1 MLVQRVATSV
11 VGLPIVVGLV
21 LAGGGVYTAAAA
33 LILLVATLEFEA
45 PLLGWRH
52 PLALLAAA
60 LSAALAAGALVGA
73 DWLLWFGT
81 GLVLLPLVF
90 VTLAGD
96 PGTGLQRWLWAVGGV
111 LYVGWLG
118 SHLVLLRE
126 AVDGRDWV
134 LLLLFTTFAT
144 DTSSY
149 FVGHAL
155 GRRPLASRISPGKT
169 IEGAIGGILFGLAA
183 ALLLNYFLGLR
194 KEAALIVPVAVLLP
208 LAAELGD
215 LAESLLKRG
224 MQVKD
229 ASPLIPGHGGLMDR
243 LDSVLFTGVVLYYY
257 LVWILP

>member
-1 MLVQRVATSV
+1 V
-11 VGLPIVVGLV
+11 VGLPIIVGLV
-21 LAGGGVYTAAAA
+21 LAGGGTYAAAAA

-45 PLLGWRH
+45 PLLGWWH
-52 PLALLAAA
+52 PLALLAAS
-60 LSAALAAGALVGA
+60 LSAALAAGAFVGP
-73 DWLLWFGT
+73 DWLPWFGT
-81 GLVLLPLVF
+81 GAVLLPLVF

-96 PGTGLQRWLWAVGGV
+96 PGAGLQRWLWAVGGV

-118 SHLVLLRE
+118 SHLVLLRQ
-126 AVDGRDWV
+126 APDGRDWV

-149 FVGHAL
+149 FVGRAL

-169 IEGAIGGILFGLAA
+169 VEGAIGGVLFGLTA

-257 LVWILP
+257 LLWVLP

>member
-1 MLVQRVATSV
+1 V
-11 VGLPIVVGLV
+11 VGLPIIVGLV

-52 PLALLAAA
+52 PLALLAAS
-60 LSAALAAGALVGA
+60 LSAALATGALMGA

-90 VTLAGD
+90 VTLTGD

-126 AVDGRDWV
+126 APDGRDWV
-134 LLLLFTTFAT
+134 LLVLFTTFAT

-149 FVGHAL
+149 FVGRAL
-155 GRRPLASRISPGKT
+155 GRRPLAARISPGKT
-169 IEGAIGGILFGLAA
+169 VEGALGGVLFGLAA

-208 LAAELGD
+208 LAAEMGD

-257 LVWILP
+257 LLWILP

>member
-1 MLVQRVATSV
+1 MLAQRVATSV
-11 VGLPIVVGLV
+11 VGLPIILGLV
-21 LAGGGVYTAAAA
+21 LAGDGIYAAAAA

-45 PLLGWRH
+45 PLLGWWH
-52 PLALLAAA
+52 PLAVLAAA
-60 LSAALAAGALVGA
+60 LSAALAVGAFVGA
-73 DWLLWFGT
+73 DWLPWFGT
-81 GLVLLPLVF
+81 GAVLLPLVF

-96 PGTGLQRWLWAVGGV
+96 PGSGLQRWLWAVGGV

-118 SHLVLLRE
+118 SHLVLLRQ
-126 AVDGRDWV
+126 APDGRDWV

-149 FVGHAL
+149 FVGRAL
-155 GRRPLASRISPGKT
+155 GRRPLATRISPGKT
-169 IEGAIGGILFGLAA
+169 VEGAIGGVFFGLAA

>member
-1 MLVQRVATSV
+1 MLVQRVASAV
-11 VGLPIVVGLV
+11 VGLPIIVGVV
-21 LAGGGVYTAAAA
+21 LAGGWVYAAAAA

-52 PLALLAAA
+52 PLALLAAS
-60 LSAALAAGALVGA
+60 LSAALAAGAFVGA

-126 AVDGRDWV
+126 APDGRDWV
-134 LLLLFTTFAT
+134 LLCLFTTFAA

-149 FVGHAL
+149 FVGRTL
-155 GRRPLASRISPGKT
+155 GRRPLAARISPGKT
-169 IEGAIGGILFGLAA
+169 VEGAMGGVLFGLAA

-257 LVWILP
+257 LLWILP

>member
-1 MLVQRVATSV
+1 MLAQRVATSV
-11 VGLPIVVGLV
+11 VGLPIIVGLV
-21 LAGGGVYTAAAA
+21 LAGGGVYAAAAA

-52 PLALLAAA
+52 PLALLAAS

-96 PGTGLQRWLWAVGGV
+96 PITGLQRWLSAVGGV

-126 AVDGRDWV
+126 APDGRDWV

-149 FVGHAL
+149 FVGRAL
-155 GRRPLASRISPGKT
+155 GRRPLAARISPGKT
-169 IEGAIGGILFGLAA
+169 VEGAIGGILFGLAA

-208 LAAELGD
+208 LAAEIGD

-257 LVWILP
+257 LLWILP

>member
-1 MLVQRVATSV
+1 MLSVRVASAV
-11 VGLPIVVGLV
+11 VGLPVILGLV
-21 LAGGGVYTAAAA
+21 VAGGGVYAAAVA

-52 PLALLAAA
+52 PLALLAAS
-60 LSAALAAGALVGA
+60 LSAAMAAGALVGG

-96 PGTGLQRWLWAVGGV
+96 PTTGLQRWLYTVGGV
-111 LYVGWLG
+111 LYVGLLG

-126 AVDGRDWV
+126 VPDGRDWV
-134 LLLLFTTFAT
+134 LLVLLTTFAT

-149 FVGHAL
+149 FVGRAL
-155 GRRPLASRISPGKT
+155 GHRPLASRISPGKT
-169 IEGAIGGILFGLAA
+169 IEGAVGGLLFGLAA

-194 KEAALIVPVAVLLP
+194 LETALILPVALLLP

-224 MQVKD
+224 MQIKD

-257 LVWILP
+257 LLWILP

>member
-1 MLVQRVATSV
+1 V
-11 VGLPIVVGLV
+11 VGLPIIVGLV
-21 LAGGGVYTAAAA
+21 LAGGGIYAGAAA

-52 PLALLAAA
+52 PLALLAAS
-60 LSAALAAGALVGA
+60 LSAALAAGAFVGA

-96 PGTGLQRWLWAVGGV
+96 PGAGLQRWLWAVGGV

-118 SHLVLLRE
+118 SHLVLLRQ
-126 AVDGRDWV
+126 APDGRDWV

-149 FVGHAL
+149 FVGRAL

-169 IEGAIGGILFGLAA
+169 VEGAIGGVFFGLAA

-194 KEAALIVPVAVLLP
+194 EEAALIVPVAVLLP

-257 LVWILP
+257 LLWILP

>member
-1 MLVQRVATSV
+1 M
-11 VGLPIVVGLV
+11 VGLPIIVGLV
-21 LAGGGVYTAAAA
+21 LAGGGVYAGVAA

-45 PLLGWRH
+45 PLLGWWH
-52 PLALLAAA
+52 PLALLAAS
-60 LSAALAAGALVGA
+60 LSAALAAGAFVGA
-73 DWLLWFGT
+73 DWLPWFAT
-81 GLVLLPLVF
+81 GAVLLPLVF

-118 SHLVLLRE
+118 SHLVLLRQ
-126 AVDGRDWV
+126 APDGRDWV

-149 FVGHAL
+149 FVGRAL

-169 IEGAIGGILFGLAA
+169 VEGAIGGVLFGLTA

-229 ASPLIPGHGGLMDR
+229 ASPLIPGHGGLMAR

-257 LVWILP
+257 LLWILP

>member
-1 MLVQRVATSV
+1 MLAQRVATSV

-21 LAGGGVYTAAAA
+21 LAGGGVYAAAAA

-81 GLVLLPLVF
+81 GLVLLPLIF
-90 VTLAGD
+90 VTLVGD

-126 AVDGRDWV
+126 APDGRDWV

-149 FVGHAL
+149 FVGRAL

-169 IEGAIGGILFGLAA
+169 VEGAIGGVLFGLTA

-194 KEAALIVPVAVLLP
+194 KEAVLIVPVAVLLP

-243 LDSVLFTGVVLYYY
+243 LDSVLFTSVVLYYY

>member
-1 MLVQRVATSV
+1 MLTRRVASTV
-11 VGLPIVVGLV
+11 VGLPIIVGLV
-21 LAGGGVYTAAAA
+21 VAGGGVYAATVA
-33 LILLVATLEFEA
+33 LILLLATLEFEA

-60 LSAALAAGALVGA
+60 LSAAMAAGAFVGR

-96 PGTGLQRWLWAVGGV
+96 PRTGLQHWLWSAGGV

-126 AVDGRDWV
+126 APDGRDWV
-134 LLLLFTTFAT
+134 LLALFTTFAT
-144 DTSSY
+144 DTASY
-149 FVGHAL
+149 FVGKAT
-155 GRRPLASRISPGKT
+155 GRTPMAPTISPGKT
-169 IEGAIGGILFGLAA
+169 MQGAIGGIVFGIAA

-194 KEAALIVPVAVLLP
+194 KETALILPVAVLLP
-208 LAAELGD
+208 LAAETGD

-224 MQVKD
+224 MQIKD
-229 ASPLIPGHGGLMDR
+229 ASALIPGHGGLMDR

-257 LVWILP
+257 LLWILP

>member
-1 MLVQRVATSV
+1 MLAQRVASAV

-21 LAGGGVYTAAAA
+21 LAGGGPYTAAVA

-60 LSAALAAGALVGA
+60 LSAALAAGAFVGP

-81 GLVLLPLVF
+81 GLVLLPLIF
-90 VTLAGD
+90 VTLTGD
-96 PGTGLQRWLWAVGGV
+96 PATGLQHWLWAVGGV
-111 LYVGWLG
+111 LYLGWLG

-126 AVDGRDWV
+126 MPEGRDWV
-134 LLLLFTTFAT
+134 LLALFTTFST

-149 FVGHAL
+149 FVGRVF
-155 GRRPLASRISPGKT
+155 GRRALAPRISPGKT
-169 IEGAIGGILFGLAA
+169 VEGAIGGVLLGVAA

-208 LAAELGD
+208 LAAVLGD

-229 ASPLIPGHGGLMDR
+229 ASALVPGHGGLMDR

-257 LVWILP
+257 LLWILP

>member
-1 MLVQRVATSV
+1 
-11 VGLPIVVGLV
+11 
-21 LAGGGVYTAAAA
+21 VYAAAVA

-52 PLALLAAA
+52 PLALLAAS

-81 GLVLLPLVF
+81 GLVLLPLLF

-96 PGTGLQRWLWAVGGV
+96 PVAGLQRWLWAVGGV

-126 AVDGRDWV
+126 VPDGRDWV
-134 LLLLFTTFAT
+134 LLALLTTFAT

-149 FVGHAL
+149 FVGRAV
-155 GRRPLASRISPGKT
+155 GRRPLASHISPGKT
-169 IEGAIGGILFGLAA
+169 VEGALGGIVFGLAA

-194 KEAALIVPVAVLLP
+194 KEAILIVPVALLLP

-224 MQVKD
+224 MQIKD
-229 ASPLIPGHGGLMDR
+229 ASPLVPGHGGLMDR
-243 LDSVLFTGVVLYYY
+243 LDSVFFTGVVLYYY
-257 LVWILP
+257 LLWILP

>member
-1 MLVQRVATSV
+1 MLAQRVATSV
-11 VGLPIVVGLV
+11 VGLPIILGLV

-45 PLLGWRH
+45 PLLGWWH
-52 PLALLAAA
+52 PLAILAAS

-81 GLVLLPLVF
+81 GLVILPLVF

-96 PGTGLQRWLWAVGGV
+96 PSTGLQRWLWAVGGV

-126 AVDGRDWV
+126 APDGRDWV

-149 FVGHAL
+149 FVGRAL
-155 GRRPLASRISPGKT
+155 GRRPLAARISPGKT
-169 IEGAIGGILFGLAA
+169 VEGAIGGVLFGLAA

-208 LAAELGD
+208 LAAEMGD

-257 LVWILP
+257 LLWILP

>member
-1 MLVQRVATSV
+1 M
-11 VGLPIVVGLV
+11 VGLPIIVGLV

-52 PLALLAAA
+52 PLALLAAS

-90 VTLAGD
+90 VTLTGD

-126 AVDGRDWV
+126 APDGRDWV
-134 LLLLFTTFAT
+134 LLVLFTTFAT

-149 FVGHAL
+149 FVGRAL
-155 GRRPLASRISPGKT
+155 GRRPLAARISPGKT
-169 IEGAIGGILFGLAA
+169 VEGAIGGVLFGLAA

-194 KEAALIVPVAVLLP
+194 KEAALIVPLAVLLP
-208 LAAELGD
+208 LAAEMGD

-257 LVWILP
+257 LLWILP

>member
-1 MLVQRVATSV
+1 
-11 VGLPIVVGLV
+11 
-21 LAGGGVYTAAAA
+21 
-33 LILLVATLEFEA
+33 
-45 PLLGWRH
+45 
-52 PLALLAAA
+52 
-60 LSAALAAGALVGA
+60 
-73 DWLLWFGT
+73 
-81 GLVLLPLVF
+81 VLLPLIF

-96 PGTGLQRWLWAVGGV
+96 PSTGLQRWLWVVGGV
-111 LYVGWLG
+111 LYLGWLG

-126 AVDGRDWV
+126 APDGRDWV
-134 LLLLFTTFAT
+134 LLALFTTFTT

-149 FVGHAL
+149 FVGRAL

-169 IEGAIGGILFGLAA
+169 VEGAVGGLLFGLAA

-194 KEAALIVPVAVLLP
+194 LEAALIVPVAVLLP

-243 LDSVLFTGVVLYYY
+243 LDSLIFTGVVLYYY
-257 LVWILP
+257 LLWILP

>member
-1 MLVQRVATSV
+1 MLAQRVTSAV
-11 VGLPIVVGLV
+11 VGIPIIVGLV
-21 LAGGGVYTAAAA
+21 VVGGGVYVAAVA
-33 LILLVATLEFEA
+33 LVLLVATLEFEA

-52 PLALLAAA
+52 PLALLAAS
-60 LSAALAAGALVGA
+60 LSAALAVGAFIGA

-81 GLVLLPLVF
+81 GLVLLPLIF

-96 PGTGLQRWLWAVGGV
+96 PSTGLQRWLWVVGGV
-111 LYVGWLG
+111 LYLGWLG

-126 AVDGRDWV
+126 APDGRDWV
-134 LLLLFTTFAT
+134 LLALFTTFTT

-149 FVGHAL
+149 FVGRAL

-169 IEGAIGGILFGLAA
+169 VEGAVGGLLFGLAA

-194 KEAALIVPVAVLLP
+194 LEAALIVPVAVLLP
-208 LAAELGD
+208 LAAVLGD

-224 MQVKD
+224 MQIKD

-243 LDSVLFTGVVLYYY
+243 LDSLIFTGVVLYYY
-257 LVWILP
+257 LLWILP

>member
-1 MLVQRVATSV
+1 MLAQRVASAV
-11 VGLPIVVGLV
+11 VGLPIIVGLV
-21 LAGGGVYTAAAA
+21 LLGGGPYTAVVA
-33 LILLVATLEFEA
+33 LVLLVATLEFEA

-52 PLALLAAA
+52 PLALLAAS

-73 DWLLWFGT
+73 DWLMWFGT
-81 GLVLLPLVF
+81 GLVILPLLF

-96 PGTGLQRWLWAVGGV
+96 PETGLQHWLWAVGGV
-111 LYVGWLG
+111 LYLGWLG
-118 SHLVLLRE
+118 SHLVLLRQ
-126 AVDGRDWV
+126 APDGRDWV

-144 DTSSY
+144 DTSAY
-149 FVGHAL
+149 FVGRAL
-155 GRRPLASRISPGKT
+155 GHRPLASRISPGKT
-169 IEGAIGGILFGLAA
+169 VEGAIGGVLFGLAA

-224 MQVKD
+224 MQIKD
-229 ASPLIPGHGGLMDR
+229 ASPLVPGHGGLMDR

-257 LVWILP
+257 LLWILP

>member
-1 MLVQRVATSV
+1 MLAQRVATSV
-11 VGLPIVVGLV
+11 VGLPIILGLV
-21 LAGGGVYTAAAA
+21 LAGGGVYAAAAA

-52 PLALLAAA
+52 PLALLAAS
-60 LSAALAAGALVGA
+60 LSAALAAGALVGE

-96 PGTGLQRWLWAVGGV
+96 PITGLQRWLWAVGGV

-126 AVDGRDWV
+126 APDGRDWV
-134 LLLLFTTFAT
+134 LLVLFTTFAT

-149 FVGHAL
+149 FVGRTL
-155 GRRPLASRISPGKT
+155 GRRPLATRISPGKT
-169 IEGAIGGILFGLAA
+169 VEGAIGGILFGLAA

-194 KEAALIVPVAVLLP
+194 KEAALIVPVALLLP

-243 LDSVLFTGVVLYYY
+243 LDSVLFTGIVLYYY

>member
-1 MLVQRVATSV
+1 MLVQRVASSV
-11 VGLPIVVGLV
+11 VGIPIIVGLV
-21 LAGGGVYTAAAA
+21 LAGGGVYAAAAA
-33 LILLVATLEFEA
+33 LILLLATLEFEA
-45 PLLGWRH
+45 PLLGWWH

-60 LSAALAAGALVGA
+60 LSAALAAGALVGE

-81 GLVLLPLVF
+81 GLVLLPLIF

-118 SHLVLLRE
+118 SHLVLLRQ
-126 AVDGRDWV
+126 APDGRDWV
-134 LLLLFTTFAT
+134 LLLLFSTFAT

-149 FVGHAL
+149 FVGRAL

-169 IEGAIGGILFGLAA
+169 VEGAIGGVLFGLAA

-224 MQVKD
+224 MRVKD
-229 ASPLIPGHGGLMDR
+229 ASPLVPGHGGLMDR

>member
-1 MLVQRVATSV
+1 MLAQRVATSV
-11 VGLPIVVGLV
+11 VGLPIIVGLV
-21 LAGGGVYTAAAA
+21 LAGGGVYAAAAA

-52 PLALLAAA
+52 PLALLAAS
-60 LSAALAAGALVGA
+60 LSAAMAAGAFVGA

-96 PGTGLQRWLWAVGGV
+96 PATGFQRWLWAVGGV

-126 AVDGRDWV
+126 APDGRDWV

-149 FVGHAL
+149 FVGRAL

-169 IEGAIGGILFGLAA
+169 IEGAIGGVLFGLAA

>member
-1 MLVQRVATSV
+1 MLVQRIASAV
-11 VGLPIVVGLV
+11 VGLPIIVGLV
-21 LAGGGVYTAAAA
+21 VAGGGVYAAAVA

-90 VTLAGD
+90 VTLAAD
-96 PGTGLQRWLWAVGGV
+96 PTTGLQRWLWAVGGV

-126 AVDGRDWV
+126 APDGRDWV
-134 LLLLFTTFAT
+134 LLALFTTFAT

-149 FVGHAL
+149 FIGRAL

-169 IEGAIGGILFGLAA
+169 VEGAVGGALFGLAA

-215 LAESLLKRG
+215 LTESLLKRG

-229 ASPLIPGHGGLMDR
+229 ASPLIPGHGGFLDR

-257 LVWILP
+257 LLWILP

>member
-11 VGLPIVVGLV
+11 VGLPIIVGLV
-21 LAGGGVYTAAAA
+21 LAGGGVYAAAAA

-118 SHLVLLRE
+118 SHLVLLRQ
-126 AVDGRDWV
+126 APDGRDWV

-149 FVGHAL
+149 FVGRAL
-155 GRRPLASRISPGKT
+155 GRRPLATRISPGKT
-169 IEGAIGGILFGLAA
+169 VEGAMGGVLFGLAA

-194 KEAALIVPVAVLLP
+194 KEAVLIVPVAVLLP

-257 LVWILP
+257 LLWILP

>member
-1 MLVQRVATSV
+1 MLVQRVASSV
-11 VGLPIVVGLV
+11 VGIPIIVGLV
-21 LAGGGVYTAAAA
+21 LAGGGVYAAAAA
-33 LILLVATLEFEA
+33 LILLLATLEFEA
-45 PLLGWRH
+45 PLLGWWH

-60 LSAALAAGALVGA
+60 LSAALAAGALVGE

-90 VTLAGD
+90 VTLTGD

-118 SHLVLLRE
+118 SHLVLLRQ
-126 AVDGRDWV
+126 APDGRDWV
-134 LLLLFTTFAT
+134 LLLLFSTFAT

-149 FVGHAL
+149 FVGRAL

-169 IEGAIGGILFGLAA
+169 VEGAIGGVLFGLAA

-224 MQVKD
+224 MRVKD
-229 ASPLIPGHGGLMDR
+229 ASPLVPGHGGLMDR

>member
-1 MLVQRVATSV
+1 MLAQRVASAA
-11 VGLPIVVGLV
+11 VGLPVIIGLV
-21 LAGGGVYTAAAA
+21 VAGGGFYVAAVA
-33 LILLVATLEFEA
+33 LLLFVATLEFEA

-52 PLALLAAA
+52 PLALLAAS
-60 LSAALAAGALVGA
+60 LSAALAAGAFVGE

-81 GLVLLPLVF
+81 GLVILPLLF

-96 PGTGLQRWLWAVGGV
+96 PSTGLQRWLWTVGGV
-111 LYVGWLG
+111 LYLGWLG

-126 AVDGRDWV
+126 APDGRDWV
-134 LLLLFTTFAT
+134 LLALFTTFAT

-149 FVGHAL
+149 FVGRAL

-169 IEGAIGGILFGLAA
+169 VEGAVGGLVFGLAA

-194 KEAALIVPVAVLLP
+194 LEAALIVPVAVLLP

-224 MQVKD
+224 MLIKD

-243 LDSVLFTGVVLYYY
+243 LDSLIFTSVVLYYY
-257 LVWILP
+257 LLWILP